1 MIGSDEEDILDLRL
15 PTPTTKYRDCTLGK
29 ILMETVDQM
38 KEEKKISSELCD
50 KILCQFDR
58 SILNALSQRLTARV
72 TFKASKL
79 HTYRFL
85 DGVWTFILD
94 EVEFREHNNF
104 ANVPQ
109 VSYELCLYF
118 EMFYFWFYL
127 KNLVLMMVVFCSNF

>member
-1 MIGSDEEDILDLRL
+1 MMGSDEEDIMDLRL
-15 PTPTTKYRDCTLGK
+15 PTPTTRYRDSTIGK
-29 ILMETVDQM
+29 LLMETVDQL
-38 KEEKKISSELCD
+38 KQDKKISAGLCD

-58 SILNALSQRLTARV
+58 SILSALSQRLTARV

-79 HTYRFL
+79 NTYRFL

-109 VSYELCLYF
+109 VS
-118 EMFYFWFYL
+118 W
-127 KNLVLMMVVFCSNF
+127 